1 MSYYNTTH
9 ESEPQLSLFR
19 QAAIR
24 QEDVILRH
32 FRQHAGILYTP
43 SQINGLLPQAPLTS
57 IRRAL
62 SNLTADGFLVK
73 TAIKREGPYGR
84 NEHTWM
90 YPIDRMRAA

>member
-1 MSYYNTTH
+1 MTYFNTTH
-9 ESEPQLSLFR
+9 EANPQLALFR

-24 QEDVILRH
+24 QEDVILRF

-62 SNLTADGFLVK
+62 TNLTTQGWLIK
-73 TAIKREGPYGR
+73 TAIKRTGSWGRPEG
-84 NEHTWM
+84 TWM
-90 YPIDRMRAA
+90 YPQDKARAA